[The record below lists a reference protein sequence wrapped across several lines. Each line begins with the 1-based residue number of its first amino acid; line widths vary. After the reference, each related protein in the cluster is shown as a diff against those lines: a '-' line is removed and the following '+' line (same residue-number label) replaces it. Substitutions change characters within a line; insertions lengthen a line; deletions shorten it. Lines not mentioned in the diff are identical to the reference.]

1 MSCGLAESQSNQSQT
16 AEEELAEAE
25 LAEAEVEAE
34 EGGSEKATEA
44 EEELATAP
52 MERATAQ
59 GTSSPPTA
67 ASAPPRSIQAKP
79 SQMDIES
86 DKLATWLVQRAGV
99 GPKYLDAVMATCDD
113 QMIDSVK
120 NLATL
125 QRAGLL
131 GSMFK
136 LVVAA
141 SIEEALG
148 HQGD

>member
-1 MSCGLAESQSNQSQT
+1 
-16 AEEELAEAE
+16 
-25 LAEAEVEAE
+25 
-34 EGGSEKATEA
+34 
-44 EEELATAP
+44 
-52 MERATAQ
+52 
-59 GTSSPPTA
+59 
-67 ASAPPRSIQAKP
+67 
-79 SQMDIES
+79 MDIES

-136 LVVAA
+136 PVVAA

>member
-1 MSCGLAESQSNQSQT
+1 
-16 AEEELAEAE
+16 
-25 LAEAEVEAE
+25 
-34 EGGSEKATEA
+34 
-44 EEELATAP
+44 
-52 MERATAQ
+52 
-59 GTSSPPTA
+59 
-67 ASAPPRSIQAKP
+67 
-79 SQMDIES
+79 
-86 DKLATWLVQRAGV
+86 
-99 GPKYLDAVMATCDD
+99 
-113 QMIDSVK
+113 MIDSVK